1 MKNCSVTPRRRSPLF
16 TLWAI
21 TAVMT
26 IVLAGASTAS
36 VNRISSRLSTQGV
49 RIRLL
54 SQTPTVGSSNR
65 FLMRALIEGSQ
76 SLPERAD
83 VEVATTLYQRLRNR
97 AAFRSSLRRER
108 LGSPVKVVVTPLGVA
123 APDASVTMETTFD
136 IGACVTCITL
146 ASDGVYPVV
155 VEVRRRGGAEVLGDM
170 VTYLVRGSALQV
182 DEPLAVAL
190 AVPLHLPPA
199 TNPDGS
205 TSVIDI
211 SGFVSVAE
219 SLGSHPDVALTL
231 IPTPESIDALSRSDA
246 GDGGALDT
254 LRTALAGREVV
265 AGPYVDLI
273 PEALSDTRLAAEVSA
288 QLDDGSATLGRHL
301 GVQLS
306 TGILARQGTDPLPDS
321 STLARLKITRLI
333 VNAAQITVSGASDA
347 SGVSG
352 ASQSPRTF
360 DRQVI
365 FDPGAGDNSEAN
377 ALPAVVADPALAAHL
392 DNAPDQL
399 LGTHHLLADL
409 SIIAQQGGP
418 DRGVVVALPSAGLP
432 RTSLDLLLSTLAAQP
447 QLRAATVSSLFG
459 LPGALDDDGQRLSVQ
474 ARTSGR
480 VQALPTNE
488 VAHIERLRSQI
499 DGVASM
505 YDDPPV
511 DITQS
516 RRVLRV
522 SLAGDLAPSTPRS
535 TYLDALD
542 RSVPNMLAQVHLGAV
557 GSFRLT
563 ALRGKIPLTV
573 VNDTGRPVKVQIRV
587 SSDRLRFPQLSGPL
601 NLLVKART
609 DTERIDVAS
618 RSSGTFSLVV
628 GLSTPSGLALA
639 SDRYTVRSTGV
650 SGVGVGLSIGALFIL
665 ATWWAR
671 TTVRRRR
678 HTAMGNRL
686 LHDTRGH

>member
-1 MKNCSVTPRRRSPLF
+1 MKDCSVTQRRRGPLSS
-16 TLWAI
+16 LLAI
-21 TAVMT
+21 IAVMMV
-26 IVLAGASTAS
+26 VLGGASTAG
-36 VNRISSRLSTQGV
+36 VNRTGSQLPTQDV

-83 VEVATTLYQRLRNR
+83 VEVATTLYQRLRSR
-97 AAFRSSLRRER
+97 AAFSSSLRRER

-123 APDASVTMETTFD
+123 APDASVTTETTFD
-136 IGACVTCITL
+136 VGACATCITL

-155 VEVRRRGGAEVLGDM
+155 VEVRRRGGAEVLADM
-170 VTYLVRGSALQV
+170 VTYLIRGSALQV
-182 DEPLAVAL
+182 DQPLAVAL

-199 TNPDGS
+199 TKPDGS
-205 TSVIDI
+205 TSAIDI

-219 SLGSHPDVALTL
+219 SLGSHPAVALTL

-265 AGPYVDLI
+265 AGPYVDLL

-288 QLDDGSATLGRHL
+288 QLDDGRATLGRHL
-301 GVQLS
+301 GVELS

-333 VNAAQITVSGASDA
+333 VNAAQITVSGTSGA

-352 ASQSPRTF
+352 ASQTPRTF

-392 DNAPDQL
+392 DNAADQL

-418 DRGVVVALPSAGLP
+418 ERGVVVALPAAGLP

-459 LPGALDDDGQRLSVQ
+459 LPGALDDDGQRLSVR

-480 VQALPTNE
+480 VQALTTDE
-488 VAHIERLRSQI
+488 VARIDRLRSQI
-499 DGVASM
+499 DGLASM
-505 YDDPPV
+505 YDEPPV
-511 DITQS
+511 DISQS
-516 RRVLRV
+516 RRVLSV
-522 SLAGDLAPSTPRS
+522 SLAADLPPSTPRS
-535 TYLDALD
+535 AYLDELD
-542 RSVPNMLAQVHLGAV
+542 RSVPGMLSQVHLGAV

-573 VNDTGRPVKVQIRV
+573 VNDTGRPVKVNIRV
-587 SSDRLRFPQLSGPL
+587 SSDHLRFPQLSNPL
-601 NLLVKART
+601 KLLIKART

-628 GLSTPSGLALA
+628 GLTTPSGLALA

-678 HTAMGNRL
+678 HTAMANRL